1 MDRPYLQYCPS
12 RGRHKQAKFTR
23 GRKQP
28 RSPLRTGERD
38 RLCVE
43 GSTVKKISAILF
55 LSMGMPAFATTYTIP
70 AGSSMTV
77 IQLLVNSASATPGN
91 TVMFSAGSYNLAGT
105 VYLPCTNGTIYTGPM
120 IGQQIISYN
129 SAGAMSIGNQP
140 TAIFTVAPDNYVFG
154 IPSNGSTYTS
164 PTAGCTIQYMGF
176 NGTQGGVFVNYPSS
190 GITIQNNAFY
200 NNNPA
205 WEDANPNSYPAINLD
220 GNNGGNTPADGASYE
235 SILWNTFFN
244 NCALIQANGWPDS
257 GGDCNAVHVQSY
269 SNYLTI
275 SNNVV
280 NQTEEG
286 FKFYE
291 QSYEY
296 AVDFNTVIEN
306 NNMQGNSRIAIENQQ
321 PTNANVVVSH
331 NAFYQ
336 PTNPSYNTFEL
347 SLPLNQCV
355 NSAAGCS
362 GNGSGAATVAND
374 NVYIGNVPVTID
386 CNGTTCSSG
395 VPGGTGSGAHYG
407 IGLEQ
412 WGVGAV
418 ANYNL
423 FQGGNGPD
431 TCDAGWGCS
440 GWGVAV
446 GLPWSNV
453 NDQGNYFSGY
463 DIAAGGGGISYE
475 AGATASNP
483 GMVLTPNTT
492 VATSAT
498 IPTVTPAIS
507 TTSSNGVTAVTITDS
522 DTNHGLSF
530 FYTTDG
536 STPAIFGPGGSAGTT
551 KLYSGPFTVASG
563 ATVKAIA
570 HWGQGANQGI
580 VFPSFGYV
588 PSPVTSLTIA
598 PAVAATTPPAT
609 SSSTATKTVVSA
621 YLGNKVN
628 SNAMTTG
635 GTLQFT
641 AYAVYT
647 DGTVGTL
654 PDTYGN
660 KVTLWNTTNHG
671 FARISTLGH
680 VTAMSAGTVNIEATV
695 GTVKSSPWTVTI
707 SNPAT
712 STAATTAAAAPAVA
726 NANMQSAVA
735 PDVTPSNSD
744 VSPAAAAS
752 PSAAPAAAT
761 PSEAASGASP
771 SASSPGAGAPVVA
784 LTPGPAP
791 AGPGPALPDT
801 FLGPFWSLEN
811 PGGGSASISN
821 SHLFIGVPGGANHD
835 ALHSSNQA
843 VRVMQ
848 TIGNANFD
856 VAVKIDS
863 PLYGSDGGTSQG
875 LMVISDSADYI
886 TYALV
891 TNGSSVGLS
900 ANIISR
906 GSVTAVLSDQAFSQ
920 YTNPMY
926 LRLSRNGSSYIA
938 FYSVDG
944 TSWTQAANFTDT
956 LAPTEIG
963 PFAGNYNDNPA
974 SAVPVVMSTNWFDV
988 QQ

>member
-1 MDRPYLQYCPS
+1 VLI
-12 RGRHKQAKFTR
+12 G
-23 GRKQP
+23 G
-28 RSPLRTGERD
+28 RD
-38 RLCVE
+38 RLCAE
-43 GSTVKKISAILF
+43 GSTVKKISAVLF
-55 LSMGMPAFATTYTIP
+55 LTIGMPAFATTYTIP

-105 VYLPCTNGTIYTGPM
+105 VYLPCTSGTIYTGPV

-129 SAGAMSIGNQP
+129 SAGAMSISNQP

-164 PTAGCTIQYMGF
+164 PAAGCTIQYMGF

-205 WEDANPNSYPAINLD
+205 WEDANPDSYPAINLD
-220 GNNGGNTPADGASYE
+220 GNNGGNTPGDGASYV

-244 NCALIQANGWPDS
+244 NCASIQANGWPDS

-291 QSYEY
+291 QSYNY
-296 AVDFNTVIEN
+296 AVDFNTVVEN

-321 PTNANVVVSH
+321 PTNANVVISH

-355 NSAAGCS
+355 NSAAGCN
-362 GNGSGAATVAND
+362 GDGSGAATVTND

-386 CNGTTCSSG
+386 CSGTTCSSG

-412 WGVGAV
+412 WGVGAI

-463 DIAAGGGGISYE
+463 DVAAGGGISYE

-492 VATSAT
+492 VATSAV

-507 TTSSNGVTAVTITDS
+507 TTSSNGTTTVTISDS

-536 STPAIFGPGGSAGTT
+536 STPAIFGHGGSAGTT
-551 KLYSGPFTVASG
+551 KLYTGPFKVASG
-563 ATVKAIA
+563 AIVKAIA

-580 VFPSFGYV
+580 VFPSFGYI
-588 PSPVTSLTIA
+588 PSSVTSLTV
-598 PAVAATTPPAT
+598 AVAGPATTTTPPAT
-609 SSSTATKTVVSA
+609 STATKTVVSA
-621 YLGNKVN
+621 YLGNKTN
-628 SNAMTTG
+628 SNTMTTG
-635 GTLQFT
+635 GTLQFN

-654 PDTYGN
+654 PDAYGN
-660 KVTLWNTTNHG
+660 KVTLWNTTNHAV
-671 FARISTLGH
+671 ARISTLGH
-680 VTAMSAGTVNIEATV
+680 VTAMGAGTVGVEATV
-695 GTVKSSPWTVTI
+695 GAVKSSPWTVNI

-712 STAATTAAAAPAVA
+712 STAATVAAATPAVENSSVQPAVVPDSAPAA
-726 NANMQSAVA
+726 SES
-735 PDVTPSNSD
+735 TPAAAD
-744 VSPAAAAS
+744 ASPAAAMSPNTAPDAAS
-752 PSAAPAAAT
+752 S
-761 PSEAASGASP
+761 SGAS
-771 SASSPGAGAPVVA
+771 STGAGAPVVTLA
-784 LTPGPAP
+784 PGPAP
-791 AGPGPALPDT
+791 GGPGPALPDT
-801 FLGPFWSLEN
+801 FQGPFWNLEN
-811 PGGGSASISN
+811 PAGGSASISD

-843 VRVMQ
+843 VRVVQ

-863 PLYGSDGGTSQG
+863 PLYGSDAGTSQG

-900 ANIISR
+900 ANIVSQ
-906 GSVTAVLSDQAFSQ
+906 GSVTSVLSDQAFSQ

-926 LRLSRNGSSYIA
+926 LRLSRNGSAYIA

-944 TSWTQAANFTDT
+944 ASWTQAASFTYT
-956 LAPTEIG
+956 AATSAIG

-974 SAVPVVMSTNWFDV
+974 NAVPVVMSTNWFEV

>member
-1 MDRPYLQYCPS
+1 V
-12 RGRHKQAKFTR
+12 GI
-23 GRKQP
+23 
-28 RSPLRTGERD
+28 GERD

-43 GSTVKKISAILF
+43 GSTVKKISAVLF

-105 VYLPCTNGTIYTGPM
+105 VYLPCTNGTIYTGPT

-129 SAGAMSIGNQP
+129 PAGAMSISNQP

-190 GITIQNNAFY
+190 GITIQDNAFY

-205 WEDANPNSYPAINLD
+205 WEDANPDSYPAINLD
-220 GNNGGNTPADGASYE
+220 GNNGGNTPGDGASYE

-244 NCALIQANGWPDS
+244 NCASIQANGWPDS

-269 SNYLTI
+269 SNHLTI

-291 QSYEY
+291 QSYEF

-355 NSAAGCS
+355 NSAVGCN
-362 GNGSGAATVAND
+362 GDGSGAATVTND
-374 NVYIGNVPVTID
+374 NVYIGNVPITID

-475 AGATASNP
+475 AGATSSNP
-483 GMVLTPNTT
+483 GMILTPNTT

-498 IPTVTPAIS
+498 IPTVAPAIS
-507 TTSSNGVTAVTITDS
+507 TASSNGTTTVTISDS

-551 KLYSGPFTVASG
+551 QLYTGPFKVASG

-588 PSPVTSLTIA
+588 PSSVTSLTVA
-598 PAVAATTPPAT
+598 PPTTATTPPAT
-609 SSSTATKTVVSA
+609 SSSTPAKTVVST
-621 YLGNKVN
+621 YLGNKIN
-628 SNAMTTG
+628 SNTMTTG

-641 AYAVYT
+641 AYAAYS
-647 DGTVGTL
+647 DGTIGVL
-654 PDTYGN
+654 PDAYGN
-660 KVTLWNTTNHG
+660 KVTQWNTTNHA

-680 VTAMSAGTVNIEATV
+680 VTAMGAGTVNIEATV
-695 GTVKSSPWTVTI
+695 GAVKSSPWTVTI

-712 STAATTAAAAPAVA
+712 SAAATSAAAAAPAVA
-726 NANMQSAVA
+726 NSSIQPAVVPDIALAPAESTSAVG
-735 PDVTPSNSD
+735 D
-744 VSPAAAAS
+744 VSPTATMLPGVSPDAAS
-752 PSAAPAAAT
+752 S
-761 PSEAASGASP
+761 SGAG
-771 SASSPGAGAPVVA
+771 SPGVAVPAVA
-784 LTPGPAP
+784 LVPGPAP
-791 AGPGPALPDT
+791 AGAGPVLPDT
-801 FLGPFWSLEN
+801 FQGPFWNLEN
-811 PGGGSASISN
+811 PAGGSASISD

-835 ALHSSNQA
+835 ALHSLNQA

-856 VAVKIDS
+856 VAIKIDS
-863 PLYGSDGGTSQG
+863 PLYGSDAGTSQG
-875 LMVISDSADYI
+875 FMVISDSADYI

-891 TNGSSVGLS
+891 TNGTSVGLS
-900 ANIISR
+900 ANIVSQ
-906 GSVTAVLSDQAFSQ
+906 GSVTSVLNDQAFSQ

-926 LRLSRNGSSYIA
+926 LRLSRNGSAYIA
-938 FYSVDG
+938 YYSVDG
-944 TSWTQAANFTDT
+944 ASWTQAANFTDT
-956 LAPTEIG
+956 SATTAIG
-963 PFAGNYNDNPA
+963 PFAANYNDNPA
-974 SAVPVVMSTNWFDV
+974 STVPVVMSTNWFDV